1 MGPSSMSQSAISE
14 TDNLLWLRYGELS
27 PAQRDSAENSFPLTP
42 VWDYHGIPLSYGGPY
57 ISDTPASS
65 FEREETNDAFDW
77 GKFAYSKGFDAAT
90 CALSPYIGVG
100 STLAYTNL
108 DAPTSWVDQSF
119 GLLAACR
126 NHYLHTA
133 TRKLNSDVTAYFR
146 TPAVPLQTTMK
157 EYQAILD
164 PDISTRR
171 DWRKFC
177 WGKLDYSELEQ
188 IIKNTLTRVHTEWT
202 PLEGSL
208 STHRF
213 TRHAYPYRVV
223 VAHPDQEKPEPKT
236 EQATTDVLTRTRP
249 EWIHRINQLS
259 KLESNWDGY
268 EADVISAV
276 AIVKC
281 YGILAEVSNFPSEF
295 LQNLFIAPLADGG
308 LEIEWEFPSGNE
320 LMIVIPPE
328 GSPVRFLLTTLD
340 PSSNESETPGTI
352 PADATLDQLFSAV
365 SA

>member
-1 MGPSSMSQSAISE
+1 MSQSAISE

-27 PAQRDSAENSFPLTP
+27 PAQRDNAENSFPLTP
-42 VWDYHGIPLSYGGPY
+42 VWDYYGIPLSYGGPY

-65 FEREETNDAFDW
+65 FEREETNDASDW
-77 GKFAYSKGFDAAT
+77 GKFAYSKGFEAAT

-108 DAPTSWVDQSF
+108 DVPTSRVDQSF

-126 NHYLHTA
+126 NYYLPTA
-133 TRKLNSDVTAYFR
+133 ARKLNSDVTAYFR
-146 TPAVPLQTTMK
+146 TPTVLLQTTMK

-171 DWRKFC
+171 DRGDFC

-202 PLEGSL
+202 PREGSL
-208 STHRF
+208 STHGF
-213 TRHAYPYRVV
+213 TRRAYPYRVV
-223 VAHPDQEKPEPKT
+223 VAHP
-236 EQATTDVLTRTRP
+236 EQATTDVLTLLTRTRL

-268 EADVISAV
+268 EADVISVV

-281 YGILAEVSNFPSEF
+281 YEVLAEASNFPSEF

-340 PSSNESETPGTI
+340 SSSNESETPGTI